1 MSLRRRGARRHRIAH
16 RARPV
21 REWVGG
27 VLWPPIVIE
36 TPEPTRAGWVV
47 WLELPD
53 NLVVGQE
60 VVKPDKVA
68 GAVARTL
75 REALAQPLVGAP
87 RRPGMIRVADNDT
100 AAEVRAEVRETI
112 PVRIAPT
119 PELDD
124 ILKDLMESFPDS
136 VDNEASY
143 FANGKISADAV
154 ADLFAAS
161 SSLLTVAP
169 WTSASDNQF
178 LRMNIPDLGVEGA
191 CVSVVGQL
199 GAIRGFTVFPSR
211 DSVDAF
217 VAACAPDASPRE
229 PFSLGSDY
237 LMLTFIPFAE
247 LPPLMRT
254 EAAHC
259 GWPAEEEGLCPVVH
273 RVGGDGLPIPPEER
287 DVAIAVS
294 CARAL
299 VAFFVKHGDRF
310 ESNTITPVFEAFQ
323 DGHDR
328 EVQLSVP
335 YEAFEGFRLTEAER
349 SARPS
354 PPPGAASRSLSGERV
369 GRDDP
374 SPGESGC
381 KSGRFDL
388 AGEEGRSAGVHT
400 TARLHTMDFR
410 LMRRLIRFARQE
422 FGPAWE
428 EFRNDFAEAELNI
441 QLSLP
446 WSVYCFEANGRT
458 VADAY
463 LDRHERHCTV
473 EERSWLS
480 AQRTA
485 WLSVWEV
492 EAVDPGKS
500 LTLHDLLSNERRTVQ
515 EKSGSETL
523 VWRDCLLGRVVDYG
537 GISLL
542 SGIHNNSLPPRDA
555 AGIVRRAR
563 SRRLANRPV
572 PIERL
577 RKAAF
582 GRRLIRNW
590 EQAVE
595 SQGDRRIELRN
606 SDHHRFVPT
615 VDRFDV
621 QPGAEREVDA
631 RIAELEGAE
640 RDDNTDPDSPRFV
653 ISRPSDPTESEGR
666 RILIGRVYLDAAQ
679 LRVET
684 DSTERA
690 DAIRQ
695 QVEAACGSRIR
706 HLRRKET
713 DQKTFDLKRPDGP
726 PKPPTPAEAQALVEF
741 KVRHY
746 SDWLDRPLPML
757 NQMTPRECARTAAG
771 REQVDLLVKDMENLE
786 SRIQGPRYD
795 FSGIRR
801 ELGLAPK

>member
-1 MSLRRRGARRHRIAH
+1 MSLRRRGARRHRTAH

-27 VLWPPIVIE
+27 VLWPPIIID
-36 TPEPTRAGWVV
+36 TPKPTRAGWVV

-53 NLVVGQE
+53 NLIVGQE
-60 VVKPDKVA
+60 VVEPDKVA

-75 REALAQPLVGAP
+75 REAMAQPLVGAP
-87 RRPGMIRVADNDT
+87 RKPRMIRVADNDA
-100 AAEVRAEVRETI
+100 AAEVRVEVGEAI

-161 SSLLTVAP
+161 SSLLANAP
-169 WTSASDNQF
+169 WTSAADNQF
-178 LRMNIPDLGVEGA
+178 LRMNIPDLGVDGA
-191 CVSVVGQL
+191 CISIVGKM

-217 VAACAPDASPRE
+217 VAASALGASPRE
-229 PFSLGSDY
+229 PSSLGSDC
-237 LMLTFIPFAE
+237 LMLTFAPFAE

-273 RVGGDGLPIPPEER
+273 RVGGDGLPIPLEER

-299 VAFFVKHGDRF
+299 VAFFVRHGDRF
-310 ESNTITPVFEAFQ
+310 ESNTITPVFETFL

-335 YEAFEGFRLTEAER
+335 YETFEGFKLTKPKR
-349 SARPS
+349 TTRPS
-354 PPPGAASRSLSGERV
+354 SPSGAASRNLSGERV
-369 GRDDP
+369 GRVDP
-374 SPGESGC
+374 SPGR
-381 KSGRFDL
+381 SGRKSRRFHQ
-388 AGEEGRSAGVHT
+388 AAHEERSAGLPS

-410 LMRRLIRFARQE
+410 LMRRLIRFASQE

-428 EFRNDFAEAELNI
+428 RYKNDFAHAELNV

-446 WSVYCFEANGRT
+446 WAVYGFEVDGRT
-458 VADAY
+458 VAEAY
-463 LDRHERHCTV
+463 LDRHERRCTV
-473 EERSWLS
+473 EERSWLN

-492 EAVDPGKS
+492 EAVDSGKS
-500 LTLHDLLSNERRTVQ
+500 LTLRDLLSHERRTVQ
-515 EKSGSETL
+515 EKSASETL
-523 VWRDCLLGRVVDYG
+523 VRRDCLLCRVVDFG
-537 GISLL
+537 GISLVKGL
-542 SGIHNNSLPPRDA
+542 HDHPLPPGDA
-555 AGIVRRAR
+555 AGVVRRAR
-563 SRRLANRPV
+563 SRRPADRPV

-590 EQAVE
+590 ERTVE
-595 SQGDRRIELRN
+595 SHEDRR
-606 SDHHRFVPT
+606 
-615 VDRFDV
+615 FD
-621 QPGAEREVDA
+621 
-631 RIAELEGAE
+631 
-640 RDDNTDPDSPRFV
+640 
-653 ISRPSDPTESEGR
+653 
-666 RILIGRVYLDAAQ
+666 
-679 LRVET
+679 
-684 DSTERA
+684 
-690 DAIRQ
+690 
-695 QVEAACGSRIR
+695 
-706 HLRRKET
+706 
-713 DQKTFDLKRPDGP
+713 
-726 PKPPTPAEAQALVEF
+726 
-741 KVRHY
+741 
-746 SDWLDRPLPML
+746 
-757 NQMTPRECARTAAG
+757 
-771 REQVDLLVKDMENLE
+771 
-786 SRIQGPRYD
+786 
-795 FSGIRR
+795 
-801 ELGLAPK
+801 